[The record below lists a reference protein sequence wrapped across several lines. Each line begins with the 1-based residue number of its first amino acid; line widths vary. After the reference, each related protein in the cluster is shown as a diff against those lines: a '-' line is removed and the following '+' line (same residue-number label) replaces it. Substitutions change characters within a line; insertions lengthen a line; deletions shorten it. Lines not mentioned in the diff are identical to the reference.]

1 MSRKK
6 KHTSRRSIQPSDQ
19 KTKRPSGEK
28 NFKPGID
35 PSFITFFIVISLL
48 IVISHRAFEFSPLF
62 SRWII
67 ILILGLSFINQ
78 VIPSEFRLKLP
89 SQVQTFLTARISNL
103 ILIIFISIQVLYGSR
118 LTTVQTVSPIWF
130 GVLLLI
136 SITLLLKQIL
146 KRSAGT
152 RKLELKFNALE
163 LQPVLI
169 GLFLV
174 STLMTTRNIKM
185 ISLDVTSDSFSKT
198 LIYGAIFVLTAFF
211 LLNWQTF
218 EIVPSKGLR
227 IFTWISLILLNLWLA
242 FRNDALKSIDGSYFH
257 VGYYAEVV
265 KSLHSGGTLLYDTPS
280 QYGFLNLLLI
290 SWIPTKD
297 SRFAVYIGQAILI
310 FLIVSF
316 IMLVLHYKLKSN
328 RTFLGFS
335 LITIIIFYFA
345 DPDLIGPH
353 VYPSSSAL
361 RFAPSL
367 TFLLTIYL
375 YSLKKSFVNREF
387 NLLTGFGLFFGALWS
402 AESFIYC
409 ASIFGFV
416 HISKVQ
422 LIENQKV
429 RNLLYSIATFITA
442 IATALI
448 VFNIY
453 TFISTNH
460 SADLGMHFM
469 YALGYSSGFGS
480 IPLQIASPGW
490 IVIFILSYSS
500 FRARESI
507 LRRDLSSLILFA
519 GIVGAL
525 LGWFTYFLGRAY
537 PENIIAQ
544 FPLIVIII
552 FLIIIYEN
560 MLKSGPD
567 SEDQGPRE
575 DHYRFVIPTVVL
587 VSVLMISIVGQPKF
601 VSTLLKTTSI
611 TQPNVN
617 SSLKLTGPGLALL
630 IAAQMPSKPLP
641 IVFEGYAGVLPEIG
655 STQSGKIDT
664 TKTWLPA
671 PLGLLEEPINPKVRS
686 KIISRFIAN
695 QPQSGYLLYAV
706 KDSFKDRHLKLM
718 SILSR
723 THKCTSLEK
732 NLDYDLLLCEKL

>member
-6 KHTSRRSIQPSDQ
+6 KHNSHRSIQPGDQ
-19 KTKRPSGEK
+19 KTKRPSGGK
-28 NFKPGID
+28 TFKPGID
-35 PSFITFFIVISLL
+35 SSFITFFIVISLL
-48 IVISHRAFEFSPLF
+48 IIISHIAFAFSPFF

-67 ILILGLSFINQ
+67 ILLLGLSFINQ
-78 VIPSEFRLKLP
+78 VIPTKFRLRLP
-89 SQVQTFLTARISNL
+89 SQVQTSLTTRNSNL
-103 ILIIFISIQVLYGSR
+103 ILVLFLSIQVFYGSR
-118 LTTVQTVSPIWF
+118 LTAVQTVSPIWF

-136 SITLLLKQIL
+136 SITLLLQQIL
-146 KRSAGT
+146 KRSGGT
-152 RKLELKFNALE
+152 RKLELNFNALE
-163 LQPVLI
+163 LQPFLI
-169 GLFLV
+169 ASLLV

-185 ISLDVTSDSFSKT
+185 ISLDVATDSFSKT
-198 LIYGAIFVLTAFF
+198 LIYAAIFVLTAFF
-211 LLNWQTF
+211 LLNWKTF
-218 EIVPSKGLR
+218 EKAPSKGSR
-227 IFTWISLILLNLWLA
+227 IFTWVSLVLFNFWLA

-290 SWIPTKD
+290 SWIPTED

-316 IMLVLHYKLKSN
+316 IMLVLQYKLKSN

-367 TFLLTIYL
+367 IFLLTVYL

-416 HISKVQ
+416 HISKVL

-429 RNLLYSIATFITA
+429 RNLLYSLATFMTA
-442 IATALI
+442 IAGALI

-453 TFISTNH
+453 TLSSTNH
-460 SADLGMHFM
+460 SADLSMHFM

-500 FRARESI
+500 FRARESF
-507 LRRDLSSLILFA
+507 LRKDLSSLILFA

-544 FPLIVIII
+544 FPLIVISIL
-552 FLIIIYEN
+552 LIIIYEN
-560 MLKSGPD
+560 VLKSGPD
-567 SEDQGPRE
+567 LEDQVPRE
-575 DHYRFVIPTVVL
+575 DNHRFVLPAIVL

-601 VSTLLKTTSI
+601 LSTLLKTTSI

-617 SSLKLTGPGLALL
+617 SSLKLAEPGLTLL
-630 IAAQMPSKPLP
+630 GAAQMPSKPLS
-641 IVFEGYAGVLPEIG
+641 IVFEGYAGVLPELG
-655 STQSGKIDT
+655 STQSGKFDT

-686 KIISRFIAN
+686 KVISRFIAN

-706 KDSFKDRHLKLM
+706 KDSFNDRHLDLM
-718 SILSR
+718 NILSR
-723 THKCTSLEK
+723 THNCASLGK
-732 NLDYDLLLCEKL
+732 NLEFELLMCEKS

>member
-6 KHTSRRSIQPSDQ
+6 KHNSHRSIQPGDQ
-19 KTKRPSGEK
+19 KTKSPSGGK
-28 NFKPGID
+28 TFKPGID
-35 PSFITFFIVISLL
+35 SSFITFFIGISLL
-48 IVISHRAFEFSPLF
+48 LVLSHKVFEFSPFF

-67 ILILGLSFINQ
+67 ILLLGLCFINQ
-78 VIPSEFRLKLP
+78 IIPTKYHLTLP
-89 SQVQTFLTARISNL
+89 SQIQSSLSIRISNL
-103 ILIIFISIQVLYGSR
+103 ILVIFLSFQVYYGSR
-118 LTTVQTVSPIWF
+118 LTAVQTVSPIWF
-130 GVLLLI
+130 GVLLLL
-136 SITLLLKQIL
+136 SITLLLQQIL
-146 KRSAGT
+146 KKSGDN
-152 RKLELKFNALE
+152 RKLELNFNALQ
-163 LQPVLI
+163 LQPLLI
-169 GLFLV
+169 SLFLV

-185 ISLDVTSDSFSKT
+185 ISLDVVTDSFSKI
-198 LIYGAIFVLTAFF
+198 LIYAAIFVLTALF
-211 LLNWQTF
+211 LLNWKTF
-218 EIVPSKGLR
+218 ENASSKGSR
-227 IFTWISLILLNLWLA
+227 IFTWVSLIFLNLWLA
-242 FRNDALKSIDGSYFH
+242 FRNDAMRSIDGSYFH

-290 SWIPTKD
+290 SWIPSED
-297 SRFAVYIGQAILI
+297 SRFAVYIGQASLI
-310 FLIVSF
+310 FLLVSF
-316 IMLVLHYKLKSN
+316 IMLVLQYKLKSN

-345 DPDLIGPH
+345 DPDLIGPQ

-367 TFLLTIYL
+367 IFLLTIYL
-375 YSLKKSFVNREF
+375 YSLKKSFENREF

-416 HISKVQ
+416 HISKVL
-422 LIENQKV
+422 LIENQRV
-429 RNLLYSIATFITA
+429 RNLLYSLAIFMTA
-442 IATALI
+442 IAGALI
-448 VFNIY
+448 VFNTY
-453 TFISTNH
+453 TFVTTDH

-469 YALGYSSGFGS
+469 YAFGYSSGFGS

-500 FRARESI
+500 IRARESI
-507 LRRDLSSLILFA
+507 LRKDLNSLILFA
-519 GIVGAL
+519 GIFGAL

-544 FPLIVIII
+544 FPLIVISI

-560 MLKSGPD
+560 YLKSGPD
-567 SEDQGPRE
+567 SEDQVPRE
-575 DHYRFVIPTVVL
+575 DNHRFVIPAIVL

-617 SSLKLTGPGLALL
+617 SSVKLDWPGLAFLG
-630 IAAQMPSKPLP
+630 AAQMPSVPLP
-641 IVFEGYAGVLPEIG
+641 IVFEGYAGILPELG
-655 STQSGKIDT
+655 STPSGNFDT
-664 TKTWLPA
+664 TRSWLPV

-686 KIISRFIAN
+686 KVISRFIAN

-706 KDSFKDRHLKLM
+706 KDSFNNRHLDLVN
-718 SILSR
+718 ILSR
-723 THKCTSLEK
+723 THKCTSLGK
-732 NLDYDLLLCEKL
+732 NLEYELLLCEKS